1 MEAFT
6 FMLVDDVDEAF
17 SQRRPVH
24 IVISQTASS
33 LFFTEAL
40 HCLYLG
46 TKFETKGG
54 RCKEVLDMA
63 S

>member
-1 MEAFT
+1 MDAFT
-6 FMLVDDVDEAF
+6 FMLVDDVYEAF
-17 SQRRPVH
+17 SQHRPVR
-24 IVISQTASS
+24 IVIPQTASS

-40 HCLYLG
+40 HCLG